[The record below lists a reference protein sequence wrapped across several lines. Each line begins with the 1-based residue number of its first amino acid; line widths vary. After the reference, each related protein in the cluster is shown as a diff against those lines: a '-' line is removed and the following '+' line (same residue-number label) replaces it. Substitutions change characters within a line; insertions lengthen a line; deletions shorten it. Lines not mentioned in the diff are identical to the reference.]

1 MFSDFEWD
9 SERTEEQEKS
19 MHHWVNSLG
28 NSNLFVLEMGA
39 GLAIPTVRITCEQA
53 WETLGGFFLRINP
66 REYQVPKGSHSL
78 SMGALTALRAIDGQ
92 LSLIE

>member
-9 SERTEEQEKS
+9 SERTEEQEMS
-19 MHHWVNSLG
+19 MHHWMNTLG

-39 GLAIPTVRITCEQA
+39 GLAIPTVRISCEQA
-53 WETLGGFFLRINP
+53 WETYGGFFLRINP
-66 REYQVPKGSHSL
+66 RDNQVPQGTHSL
-78 SMGALTALRAIDGQ
+78 AMGALTALRAIDGQ